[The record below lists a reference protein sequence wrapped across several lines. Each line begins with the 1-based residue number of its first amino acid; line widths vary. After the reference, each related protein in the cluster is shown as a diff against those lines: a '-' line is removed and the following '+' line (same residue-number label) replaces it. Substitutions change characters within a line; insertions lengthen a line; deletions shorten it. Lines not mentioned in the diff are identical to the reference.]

1 MSTIFMVETQ
11 IKPRGIVNAEV
22 LRAMR
27 SVPRDLF
34 VPDEYRDFAFSDC
47 PLPLSDGQTI
57 SQPYMVAAMT
67 EYLQIDKTSRV
78 LEIGTGCG
86 YQTAILAEIAAQ
98 GYTVEIIATL
108 GEGAALRLASLG
120 YDNIHFRIGDGV
132 FGWPEEA
139 PFDGILV
146 AAAPESVPPPLLAQ
160 LAPDRNMVIP
170 VGPMADCQN
179 LEIIR
184 KSSSGKLHRSA
195 VMPVRFV
202 PLTRN

>member
-98 GYTVEIIATL
+98 VYTVEIIATL

-120 YDNIHFRIGDGV
+120 YDNIHFRIGDGF
-132 FGWPEEA
+132 FGCRQRQTLGLQLITLPCQRKHALLQLFEKIGEI
-139 PFDGILV
+139 PFAVGHGGARPLDQIRGHAQ
-146 AAAPESVPPPLLAQ
+146 AAGNGQPGGFTGCAQ
-160 LAPDRNMVIP
+160 P
-170 VGPMADCQN
+170 
-179 LEIIR
+179 
-184 KSSSGKLHRSA
+184 
-195 VMPVRFV
+195 
-202 PLTRN
+202 